1 MKALPASLIAK
12 VKAYD
17 QQSDLSRTTGIDD
30 TDPLVAMAAHVQDIR
45 QRGKRLEEE
54 ITAFMNN

>member
-1 MKALPASLIAK
+1 
-12 VKAYD
+12 VKAYNK
-17 QQSDLSRTTGIDD
+17 QSDLSRTTGIDD
-30 TDPLVAMAAHVQDIR
+30 TDPFVAMAVQIDDIR